1 MYFRIVKEIGGMTV
15 GELLH
20 RMTAREIIEWGI
32 VLGEWY
38 PPE

>member
-1 MYFRIVKEIGGMTV
+1 MTV

-32 VLGEWY
+32 MMERWY
-38 PPE
+38 AESE